1 MSGCGSN
8 YRPGIGVPAYL
19 LDRTDNDSGIYSQD
33 ASTVIDSS
41 RSTTPMNDTYSLTSV
56 SSYNLISGSSWSM
69 NTQMSP
75 RSNSSASCVR
85 ENQLTHI
92 DISSSVSAVQP
103 TTQNSNSA
111 FSFLTGSIDAR
122 SNRTQQ
128 NNEIFS
134 GGEEYNQLPPGYM
147 DPADMFTPYVPLFT
161 IYEEEPRRKQPS
173 PGQ

>member
-75 RSNSSASCVR
+75 RSNSSASRVR

-134 GGEEYNQLPPGYM
+134 GGEDYNQL
-147 DPADMFTPYVPLFT
+147 
-161 IYEEEPRRKQPS
+161 
-173 PGQ
+173 